1 MGRDT
6 DTDSQAFNTEADA
19 DRSGEARGEAAS
31 EAEVKS
37 ASHNF
42 SSLSGS
48 ASNICW
54 VNIKVGV
61 NFKKIKIQLIK
72 I

>member
-19 DRSGEARGEAAS
+19 DRSGEAAS

-72 I
+72 IWPF